1 MSLLRS
7 NVLAAKA
14 RLAKGNEDLKRRH
27 QAGCFGVEV
36 CALATNLRDAVLLEL
51 VDSALADLGEA
62 GPNGLLDEI
71 ALVAHGGHGRR
82 DVAPYSDVDLMVLHR
97 RGAAARVA
105 RLAERLLR
113 DVFDVGLVLGHSVRT
128 PWQACRLARKDS
140 SICTSLMESRL
151 LCGSEPLFQGFLRR
165 FRRQV
170 SWRSGNLMATIVAS
184 RQQERARYGE
194 TVFLLEPNVKRSAGG
209 LRELQLL
216 RWIGW
221 VRYGTPEPRQLHELG
236 VLGEEDFA
244 ALRRAGEFLLWLRN
258 ELHFHAGQ
266 AADVLTRFEQVR
278 IADALGYQPV
288 AGLLPVEQFMRE
300 YFRHTSQVSHV
311 VERFVA
317 KATRAEWVARLSTA
331 LLGHRVE
338 AGLRVGPAGITA
350 TRRGLQK
357 LRGNLVEIVRLA
369 ELANLYD
376 APIAPATWEFIRRE
390 APQLSGEPSPEACR
404 WFLALL
410 SHPGRLGTVLRDLH
424 GAAILERFIPEF
436 ARARGLLQFNQ
447 YHKYTV
453 DEHCLRAV
461 EFAAGLAGDQGP
473 LGRVYRGIAA
483 KHVLHLALLIH
494 DLGKGYLEDHR
505 EIGLKIAGEAARRL
519 GLPAQEAERL
529 KFLVHKHLRMNHL
542 AFRRDTS
549 EEETVVSFAVQVGS
563 PEVLQMLLVLT
574 AADLGAVGP
583 DVWDGWKAEILID
596 LYHRTMQQ
604 LAGESPAT
612 TFDELYQQRR
622 AEIRKSLGAAA
633 DDPWFLRHV
642 EALPSGYLN
651 ATSSPQVA
659 ADLRLLHGMGPGA
672 VLTDAHYLPETATV
686 LFTIGTSEQI
696 TSGIFH
702 KLTGALTSHG
712 LEIRTAQI
720 HTLAD
725 GLVLDRFWVH
735 DPDFAAE
742 PPPDRLAAI
751 KQSLVQSLLDPAAR
765 RPAFRRTWLSGS
777 RRVLSGVGPQT
788 QVNTDNS
795 TSSRFTIIDVI
806 TLDRTGLLYAITR
819 TLFEMELSVW
829 RAKIGTFLDQVVD
842 VFYVTDGQDRKVEEA
857 EKLEEIRRRLI
868 EVIDVAE
875 EGGGRKAEGGREDE
889 G

>member
-51 VDSALADLGEA
+51 VDSALADLGES

-209 LRELQLL
+209 LRDLQLL

-311 VERFVA
+311 V
-317 KATRAEWVARLSTA
+317 RALRGQ
-331 LLGHRVE
+331 GHPRR
-338 AGLRVGPAGITA
+338 AGGPAVHGPAGPSGGGGAARGPGGDHRHPPGIAETPRQP
-350 TRRGLQK
+350 RRDRPPGRVGEP
-357 LRGNLVEIVRLA
+357 LRRADRAGHLGIHPPRG
-369 ELANLYD
+369 
-376 APIAPATWEFIRRE
+376 PATQRRAVAGGLPLVSRPAVASRTAGHG
-390 APQLSGEPSPEACR
+390 APRPAR
-404 WFLALL
+404 RR
-410 SHPGRLGTVLRDLH
+410 HPGTLH
-424 GAAILERFIPEF
+424 SRVRPRPRPAAIQPVSQVHGG
-436 ARARGLLQFNQ
+436 RA
-447 YHKYTV
+447 
-453 DEHCLRAV
+453 
-461 EFAAGLAGDQGP
+461 
-473 LGRVYRGIAA
+473 
-483 KHVLHLALLIH
+483 
-494 DLGKGYLEDHR
+494 
-505 EIGLKIAGEAARRL
+505 
-519 GLPAQEAERL
+519 LPAGGGVCGRPG
-529 KFLVHKHLRMNHL
+529 
-542 AFRRDTS
+542 RR
-549 EEETVVSFAVQVGS
+549 
-563 PEVLQMLLVLT
+563 P
-574 AADLGAVGP
+574 GAVGTR
-583 DVWDGWKAEILID
+583 LSR
-596 LYHRTMQQ
+596 HRRQ
-604 LAGESPAT
+604 A
-612 TFDELYQQRR
+612 R
-622 AEIRKSLGAAA
+622 AA
-633 DDPWFLRHV
+633 
-642 EALPSGYLN
+642 
-651 ATSSPQVA
+651 
-659 ADLRLLHGMGPGA
+659 PGA
-672 VLTDAHYLPETATV
+672 VDPRPGQGV
-686 LFTIGTSEQI
+686 SGRPPRDRSE
-696 TSGIFH
+696 
-702 KLTGALTSHG
+702 
-712 LEIRTAQI
+712 
-720 HTLAD
+720 
-725 GLVLDRFWVH
+725 DR
-735 DPDFAAE
+735 
-742 PPPDRLAAI
+742 RRGG
-751 KQSLVQSLLDPAAR
+751 PAAR
-765 RPAFRRTWLSGS
+765 PARPGS
-777 RRVLSGVGPQT
+777 RAAEVPRPQAPPHEPPGLPPRH
-788 QVNTDNS
+788 QRGGDGGAALR
-795 TSSRFTIIDVI
+795 SRSA
-806 TLDRTGLLYAITR
+806 RPR
-819 TLFEMELSVW
+819 CCRCCW
-829 RAKIGTFLDQVVD
+829 C
-842 VFYVTDGQDRKVEEA
+842 
-857 EKLEEIRRRLI
+857 
-868 EVIDVAE
+868 
-875 EGGGRKAEGGREDE
+875 
-889 G
+889 